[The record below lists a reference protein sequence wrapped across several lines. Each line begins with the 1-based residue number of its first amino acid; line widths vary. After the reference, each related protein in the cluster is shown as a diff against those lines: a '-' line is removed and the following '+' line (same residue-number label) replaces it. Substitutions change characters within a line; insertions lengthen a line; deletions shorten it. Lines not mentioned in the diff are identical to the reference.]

1 MTAAPEEKFCIVSM
15 LNVTQG
21 ITVTDEHVFLLQ
33 QNTWQSGDPCGR
45 RYSNLKVLPSVHR
58 T

>member
-15 LNVTQG
+15 LNLTQG

-33 QNTWQSGDPCGR
+33 QNTRRSGDRYGR
-45 RYSNLKVLPSVHR
+45 RYENFKVLPSVHL

>member
-15 LNVTQG
+15 LNLTQG

-33 QNTWQSGDPCGR
+33 QNTWQSGDHKGR
-45 RYSNLKVLPSVHR
+45 RY
-58 T
+58 